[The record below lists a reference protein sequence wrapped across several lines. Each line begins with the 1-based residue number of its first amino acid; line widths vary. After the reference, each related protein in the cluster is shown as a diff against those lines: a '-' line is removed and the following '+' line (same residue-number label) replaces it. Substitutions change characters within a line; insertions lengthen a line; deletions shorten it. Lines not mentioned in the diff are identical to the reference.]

1 MLDMGR
7 RMPVDHA
14 IYIMTQVL
22 DALDYAHTFAKADGT
37 SMEIVHRDVSPGNI
51 LLDTQGHVKLLDFG
65 IARANLGGEYKTRDG
80 YFKGKLT
87 YAAPEIYEGTLASP
101 RSDVYSTAV
110 VLYQLIAGENPF
122 RGKDTPDIVRKVLQ
136 VMPPPLAAA
145 REDVPD
151 ELDEILARAMAKK
164 PSDRYATARAFGDSL
179 RVLESVPE
187 QEFLPALI
195 GDLKSDFNQDM
206 PKKLGLELLQSR
218 DAAWRAAQETSGPRK
233 PLSSTPP
240 PNEIE
245 GPTVEGTDIESIEI
259 QTEKPAPQSG
269 QISRGTWIAAATV
282 FSVIVAAGATIIVA
296 TRNSKVVERPRFVVV
311 EKPAAE
317 GQAAPNSAA
326 TPVPAVPSPT
336 AEPAQKEPTAPAG
349 SAPAT
354 TAKPPT
360 GDRPSAPSAT
370 GPDAKALSRA
380 FQRQQGRIENCFVS
394 HVKEVDGRPEVA
406 VKFKVDASGH
416 VTSAELAP
424 SALNSTPLGQ
434 CIVGV
439 ARSTDF
445 GHQPEPFSFTIPIT
459 ARRVK

>member
-1 MLDMGR
+1 
-7 RMPVDHA
+7 
-14 IYIMTQVL
+14 
-22 DALDYAHTFAKADGT
+22 
-37 SMEIVHRDVSPGNI
+37 VHRDVSPGNI

-65 IARANLGGEYKTRDG
+65 IARANEGGEYKTRDG

-87 YAAPEIYEGTLASP
+87 YAAPEIYEGTYASP
-101 RSDVYSTAV
+101 RSDVYSTGV

-151 ELDEILARAMAKK
+151 ELDEVLARAIAKK
-164 PSDRYATARAFGDSL
+164 PADRYATARAFAESL
-179 RVLESVPE
+179 RALESVPE

-195 GDLKSDFNQDM
+195 GDIKADFHQEM
-206 PKKLGLELLQSR
+206 PKKLGLQLLQHR
-218 DAAWRAAQETSGPRK
+218 DAAWRAAQEASSTRR

-240 PNEIE
+240 PNELE
-245 GPTVEGTDIESIEI
+245 GPTVEGTEIESIEL
-259 QTEKPAPQSG
+259 QTEKPAQPHG
-269 QISRGTWIAAATV
+269 IGRGTWILAAAV
-282 FSVIVAAGATIIVA
+282 FSIIVAVGASVIVA
-296 TRNSKVVERPRFVVV
+296 TRSRQIVERPRFVVV
-311 EKPAAE
+311 EKPASE
-317 GQAAPNSAA
+317 GPLTAVNSAA
-326 TPVPAVPSPT
+326 PSTPA
-336 AEPAQKEPTAPAG
+336 AEPTLRPLP
-349 SAPAT
+349 SAPAPSES
-354 TAKPPT
+354 AS
-360 GDRPSAPSAT
+360 PSAPRTPATERPGSPSAT
-370 GPDAKALSRA
+370 GPDPKALSRA
-380 FQRQQGRIENCFVS
+380 FQRQQGRIEGCFTS

-416 VTSAELAP
+416 VTSADLSP
-424 SALNSTPLGQ
+424 PALNATPLGQ